1 MVLQVEKNTYEA
13 KVQEIAKQLLA
24 ATRENR
30 SFLTSLRDQMRWIVL
45 DFISLHRS
53 IIVNRYKNLDNRLAQ
68 PF

>member
-30 SFLTSLRDQMRWIVL
+30 SFLTSLRNQMRW
-45 DFISLHRS
+45 
-53 IIVNRYKNLDNRLAQ
+53 RLWFQ
-68 PF
+68 TSSN